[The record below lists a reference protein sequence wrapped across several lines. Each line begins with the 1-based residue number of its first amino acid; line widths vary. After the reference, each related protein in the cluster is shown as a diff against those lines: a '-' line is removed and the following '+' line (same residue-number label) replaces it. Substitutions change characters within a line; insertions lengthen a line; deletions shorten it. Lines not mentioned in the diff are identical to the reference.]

1 MKHTLFFCLFLLL
14 AVFTSCDN
22 NEEDPCDDCPQWATC
37 VDGVCVW
44 PPNTFYIGGS
54 YHTGYNAYVGILQ
67 TDFCPQIDSIFF
79 DVQPNDQFE
88 MFVAWDTPG
97 LNQAYQPGAGTIQKL
112 SDSTYILFTIY
123 PICYYAYMHATIHTD
138 SVNLDFKFWELSN
151 PEVILDSAKVTLYKQ
166 WQ

>member
-22 NEEDPCDDCPQWATC
+22 NEEDPCDDCRPRSTC
-37 VDGVCVW
+37 VDGVCVL

-54 YHTGYNAYVGILQ
+54 YHTGYNPYVGILQ
-67 TDFCPQIDSIFF
+67 TDLCPQIDSILL

-88 MFVAWDTPG
+88 MFMTVPG
-97 LNQAYQPGAGTIQKL
+97 LSQAQKVGAGTAEKL
-112 SDSTYILFTIY
+112 SDSTYILFTIS
-123 PICYYAYMHATIHTD
+123 PVCYYSYMHATIHTD
-138 SVNLDFKFWELSN
+138 SVNLNFKFWELSN